1 MILIVGTVR
10 VPEEAFDAAHD
21 AMATMIAETRKE
33 DGCIRYAF
41 ARDVVDRGVMH
52 VSEAWRDRAALAAH
66 ASSAHMAEWRKAIGA
81 AGASERDLRL
91 YDTDEGTAI

>member
-10 VPEEAFDAAHD
+10 VPEAAFDTARE

-41 ARDVVDRGVMH
+41 AQDVVDKGVMH
-52 VSEAWRDRAALAAH
+52 VSEAWRDRAALTAH
-66 ASSAHMAEWRKAIGA
+66 ANSAHMAEWRKAIGG
-81 AGASERDLRL
+81 AGATERDLRL
-91 YDTDEGTAI
+91 YDTDEGTPL